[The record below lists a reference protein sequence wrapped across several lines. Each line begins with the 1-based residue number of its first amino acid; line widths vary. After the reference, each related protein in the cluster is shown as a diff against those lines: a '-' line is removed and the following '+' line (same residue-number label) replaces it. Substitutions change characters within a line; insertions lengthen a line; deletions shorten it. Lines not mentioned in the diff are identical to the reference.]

1 MKTLPEWP
9 YNVNVGGLQG
19 NQRGKLRP
27 EVLDYATG
35 LSEAR
40 NHLGQGIPKRGHYVE
55 IVNRWLRGPRTWA
68 AAGNGRD
75 QPQDDENQLAVA
87 AARNA

>member
-1 MKTLPEWP
+1 MKTLEEWP
-9 YNVNVGGLQG
+9 YSVNVGGLQG

-27 EVLDYATG
+27 EVLDYETG

-40 NHLGQGIPKRGHYVE
+40 NYLGEGRPKRGHYSETVR
-55 IVNRWLRGPRTWA
+55 RWLRGPMTC

-87 AARNA
+87 ARNA